1 MPIMEDSGID
11 SEDKQSNSYEDSTVP
26 ILEKATTPTNTMTE
40 AYDVVAV
47 SHMADLEVVFRGSSG
62 TTLGSSANA
71 VVPEANTNK
80 TIATKTV
87 TSAALTAGESEDES
101 TTTSNQP
108 APNTCRIL
116 QRKLELKV
124 ERARRNFS
132 QHQQQQEQIRKS
144 QSANLIPISRLPIPG
159 DSEQKP
165 LVDYKSDSSDEPE
178 EISFFPAKLKNAQR
192 QRKTE
197 LSDTFSIQ
205 EMTIESDV
213 DSDDSGSQ
221 NLELL
226 PPLRKTN
233 FLESLKICFGCG
245 SRRS

>member
-1 MPIMEDSGID
+1 MPMMEDSGID
-11 SEDKQSNSYEDSTVP
+11 SEDKQSNTCEGSPAQVAQKMTAP
-26 ILEKATTPTNTMTE
+26 ATTTTIE
-40 AYDVVAV
+40 ACDTSAV
-47 SHMADLEVVFRGSSG
+47 SHMADLDVVFRGGGGGGGQVLTASTS
-62 TTLGSSANA
+62 
-71 VVPEANTNK
+71 
-80 TIATKTV
+80 
-87 TSAALTAGESEDES
+87 TSATRTTITNATASAGDSDDS
-101 TTTSNQP
+101 TANSAQP

-124 ERARRNFS
+124 ERAKRNYS
-132 QHQQQQEQIRKS
+132 QYQQQEQVRKS
-144 QSANLIPISRLPIPG
+144 QSANLIPINRLPIPG

-165 LVDYKSDSSDEPE
+165 LVDYKSDSSEEPE
-178 EISFFPAKLKNAQR
+178 EISFFPAKLKNAHR

-205 EMTIESDV
+205 EMTIESDL

-233 FLESLKICFGCG
+233 FLEKVKICFGC
-245 SRRS
+245 SNRRS

>member
-11 SEDKQSNSYEDSTVP
+11 SEDKQSNNYEDSTVP
-26 ILEKATTPTNTMTE
+26 ILEKATTPINTMTE
-40 AYDVVAV
+40 DYDVPAV
-47 SHMADLEVVFRGSSG
+47 SHMADLEVVFRGSS
-62 TTLGSSANA
+62 
-71 VVPEANTNK
+71 VPEATTNK
-80 TIATKTV
+80 TIAPKTV
-87 TSAALTAGESEDES
+87 TSAALTAGESEDDS

-205 EMTIESDV
+205 EMTIESDL

-226 PPLRKTN
+226 PPLRKMN

-245 SRRS
+245 NRRS